1 MPFATEGC
9 RRGAARDEPLRQSGL
24 GICTG
29 WCRQWIM
36 TPSRGAAA
44 TVRLIRQ
51 GR

>member
-1 MPFATEGC
+1 MSA
-9 RRGAARDEPLRQSGL
+9 RRGAGRAALRQSGL